1 MLSAKPNPP
10 SPTALPTST
19 INSALPAD
27 LARDFTPK
35 SAITRKPPPWPV
47 AEGTTGFGIVGGRLA
62 DYDDHPGAVA
72 LEIVSEERGTP
83 DAPGW
88 RRASERCGGT
98 ALTRQWIVTAAHC
111 LEGNWL
117 RVDVFYG
124 HADIRTARRSY
135 GFEAHLHKGYR
146 EEGMVAD
153 LAFLKLEVPLPAD
166 FPLARLATHED
177 WEALRE
183 GDTVIARG
191 WGTTVATETGPD
203 KVADELRD
211 ITLAVTHRGFFGAR
225 VARADRAAENVCVGD
240 SGSGLRDKDNPA
252 LIYGVL
258 SYVTRSPD
266 GSICRESGYEAT
278 FAGARVVGG

>member
-1 MLSAKPNPP
+1 MIRHARELMLGAAGLLLLGVVLLEPNDAQNGNIDLPQV
-10 SPTALPTST
+10 ALPSADP
-19 INSALPAD
+19 ALPAD

-35 SAITRKPPPWPV
+35 TAVARKPPPWPIN
-47 AEGTTGFGIVGGRLA
+47 ERNTGLGIIGGQLA

-83 DAPGW
+83 DEIGW

-98 ALTRQWIVTAAHC
+98 ALTRHWIVTAAHC
-111 LEGNWL
+111 LEGDWL

-124 HADIRTARRSY
+124 DADIRTARRSY

-166 FPLARLATHED
+166 FPLARLATHEE
-177 WEALRE
+177 WEALAT

-191 WGTTVATETGPD
+191 WGTTVATESGPD

-211 ITLAVTHRGFFGAR
+211 ISLAVTHRGFFGVIAKQQPMR
-225 VARADRAAENVCVGD
+225 DFVA
-240 SGSGLRDKDNPA
+240 
-252 LIYGVL
+252 
-258 SYVTRSPD
+258 
-266 GSICRESGYEAT
+266 
-278 FAGARVVGG
+278 